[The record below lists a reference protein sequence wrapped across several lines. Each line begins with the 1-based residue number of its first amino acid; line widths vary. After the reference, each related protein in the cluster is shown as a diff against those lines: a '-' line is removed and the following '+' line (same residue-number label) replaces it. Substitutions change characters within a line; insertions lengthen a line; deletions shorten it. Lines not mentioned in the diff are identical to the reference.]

1 MAYIIQIS
9 DREYKT
15 WTFIH
20 PETGEPK
27 HLADSELLINPVHLK
42 MFSGDLVNLSTLIPF
57 VVHSPVR
64 TNPIPGILILED
76 NQTYGRTANQKRL
89 LYKCIPND
97 HQLPAFLIPY
107 SPDIKF
113 TKTQKNRYVV
123 FQFDNWNSK
132 FPYGILTENLG
143 EIDSISAFCQYQLY
157 CKNLQ
162 SNINSFNS
170 ATKLAIK
177 SLPFAKDK
185 YPHFFQENP
194 QSTRRIPRV
203 FSIDPEGARDLD
215 DAFAVFQDSPSV
227 LTVRVYIANVYA
239 WMETLGLWKDFGERI
254 STIYLPDSRR
264 TMLPPI
270 LSESICSLIADGTYK
285 PTICMEVRVD
295 LSSPLIIPGSIRV
308 FSQTVK
314 INTNFSYESKCLLDD
329 NDYKLLY
336 NCSKLLDN
344 DIHDSHNVV
353 EFWMTKMNS
362 ICGKM
367 LHQKGVG
374 IFREVT
380 MNTLEEQQLQ
390 LDSMPPNTKIMLKNW
405 RNTHGQ
411 YKLFNKNT
419 EIIHS
424 AMKKESYVH
433 ITSPIRRLV
442 DLLNQIIFYREFGT
456 DGRTIIPFT
465 TSNNISSDAQE
476 FVDMWQSKLHEINTK
491 MRSIKKVQIDCDL
504 LYRCNVH
511 PEWMQ
516 HHHQGII
523 FERVQIQDGLYS
535 YMVHLSD
542 LNILGRIITH
552 EKYLNYQ
559 SLNFRIF
566 VFQDADK
573 LYKKIRITV
582 A

>member
-1 MAYIIQIS
+1 MAYKIQIY
-9 DREYKT
+9 DREYKK

-27 HLADSELLINPVHLK
+27 HLADSESLINPVHLK
-42 MFSGDLVNLSTLIPF
+42 MFSGDLVNLSTLIPS
-57 VVHSPVR
+57 VIHSP
-64 TNPIPGILILED
+64 TKSNPIPGILILED
-76 NQTYGRTANQKRL
+76 NQTYGRTTNQKRL

-97 HQLPAFLIPY
+97 KHLPAFLIPY

-157 CKNLQ
+157 CKGLQ
-162 SNINSFNS
+162 ANINEFTS

-177 SLPFAKDK
+177 SLPITKDK
-185 YPHFFQENP
+185 YSHFFQETP
-194 QSTRRIPRV
+194 HSTKRV

-215 DAFAVFQDSPSV
+215 DAFAVFQDSHSV
-227 LTVRVYIANVYA
+227 VTIRVYIANVYA
-239 WMETLGLWKDFGERI
+239 WIETLGLWKDFGERV

-270 LSESICSLIADGTYK
+270 LSESMCSLIADGTYK

-295 LSSPLIIPGSIRV
+295 LNNPIIIPGSIRV
-308 FSQTVK
+308 FSQPVK
-314 INTNFSYESKCLLDD
+314 INTNFSYESKSLLDD

-336 NCSKLLDN
+336 KCSKLLDP
-344 DIHDSHNVV
+344 DIYDSHNVV

-367 LHQKGVG
+367 LYQKGVG
-374 IFREVT
+374 IFREVSI
-380 MNTLEEQQLQ
+380 NSLEEQQLQ
-390 LDSMPPNTKIMLKNW
+390 LDSMPPNTKTLLKNW
-405 RNTHGQ
+405 RNTPGQ
-411 YKLFNKNT
+411 YRLFNKDT

-442 DLLNQIIFYREFGT
+442 DLLNQIILYREFGT
-456 DGRTIIPFT
+456 SSTQVRTIIPFT
-465 TSNNISSDAQE
+465 GSNDISSDAKE
-476 FVDMWQSKLHEINTK
+476 FVDMWKSRLHEINTK
-491 MRSIKKVQIDCDL
+491 MRYIKKVQIDCDL

-516 HHHQGII
+516 HTHQGII
-523 FERVQIQDGLYS
+523 FERVQIQDGIYS
-535 YMVHLSD
+535 YIVHLSH
-542 LNILGRIITH
+542 LNILGRIVTN
-552 EKYLNYQ
+552 EKYVNYQ
-559 SLNFRIF
+559 SLEFRIF
-566 VFQDADK
+566 VFKDADT

>member
-15 WTFIH
+15 WTFLH

-27 HLADSELLINPVHLK
+27 HLADSESLINPVHLK
-42 MFSGDLVNLSTLIPF
+42 LFSGDLVNLSTLIPSLIK
-57 VVHSPVR
+57 SPTR
-64 TNPIPGILILED
+64 INPIPGILILED
-76 NQTYGRTANQKRL
+76 NQTYGRTNNQKRL

-97 HQLPAFLIPY
+97 TKLPAFLIPY

-157 CKNLQ
+157 CKDLQ
-162 SNINSFNS
+162 SNINTFTT
-170 ATKLAIK
+170 ATRGAIK
-177 SLPFAKDK
+177 SLPFLKDK
-185 YPHFFQENP
+185 YPQFFQESP
-194 QSTRRIPRV
+194 YREPRV

-227 LTVRVYIANVYA
+227 VTVRVYIANVYA
-239 WMETLGLWKDFGERI
+239 WMETLGLWKVFGDRV

-264 TMLPPI
+264 CMLPPI
-270 LSESICSLIADGTYK
+270 LSESICSLIADGIYK
-285 PTICMEVRVD
+285 PTICMEVRID

-308 FSQTVK
+308 FSQAVK
-314 INTNFSYESKCLLDD
+314 INTNFSYESKSLLDD
-329 NDYKLLY
+329 NDYNILY
-336 NCSKLLDN
+336 KCTKLLDQ
-344 DIHDSHNVV
+344 DIHDSHDVV
-353 EFWMTKMNS
+353 EYWMTKMNS

-367 LHQKGVG
+367 LYQKGVG
-374 IFREVT
+374 IFREVSI
-380 MNTLEEQQLQ
+380 NTLEEQQLS
-390 LDSMPPNTKIMLKNW
+390 LESMPPNTKILLKNW
-405 RNTHGQ
+405 RNSPGQ
-411 YKLFNKNT
+411 YKLYTKNT

-442 DLLNQIIFYREFGT
+442 DLLNQILFYKEFAT
-456 DGRTIIPFT
+456 QGRTIIPFT
-465 TSNNISSDAQE
+465 GSNDISSDAKE
-476 FVDMWQSKLHEINTK
+476 FLDMWQSRLQEINTK

-504 LYRCNVH
+504 LYRCNTH

-516 HHHQGII
+516 NNHHGIV

-552 EKYLNYQ
+552 EKYVNYQ

-566 VFQDADK
+566 LFQDSDK

-582 A
+582 M